1 MRKNLVA
8 STLAIALAS
17 ALSPGSIIPS
27 AAAQATAPGAA
38 IVTPNRYGLPD
49 FGDLVEQVGPAVV
62 NISVVQQQQQ
72 QASNGQNPFANDPF
86 YDFLRRFGVPM
97 PGMPGQPGRGPRA
110 RQGIGSGFIVSPDG

>member
-17 ALSPGSIIPS
+17 ALSPGNIIPS

-62 NISVVQQQQQ
+62 NISVNSNSNRPAMDRTHSPMIPSTTSCVVSVYPCRACP
-72 QASNGQNPFANDPF
+72 ASPAGA
-86 YDFLRRFGVPM
+86 
-97 PGMPGQPGRGPRA
+97 RA
-110 RQGIGSGFIVSPDG
+110 RARA